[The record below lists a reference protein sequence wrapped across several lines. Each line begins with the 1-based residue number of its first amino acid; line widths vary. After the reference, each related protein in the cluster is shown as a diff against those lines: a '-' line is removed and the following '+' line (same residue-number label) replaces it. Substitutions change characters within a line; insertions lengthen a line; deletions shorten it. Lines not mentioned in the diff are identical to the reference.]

1 MFPGSVSETEPSPS
15 YALGPRLSLPAR
27 IRSFRFFRLAAIW
40 EAFFVAL
47 ASLRQNKLR
56 TALTLIGIIVGVTA
70 VIAVVTI
77 IKGLDQTV
85 AQTFS
90 SQGSTV
96 FTISKRPRVITS
108 REEFIKYNKRKDITE
123 DDALA
128 IFRLCTSCWRTGIAA
143 NDVVAMKH
151 GSQKADSVQLRAITP
166 TAMFD
171 IDGVTID
178 AGRFWSE
185 TEGNSAHE
193 VCVVGSDI
201 VTNFFPN
208 ESAEH
213 TIGQDVWAGGHV
225 YRIVGVLQPL
235 GKIFGVSRDE
245 RIFIPFATYKKDFG
259 LNVARG
265 AFNTTGSLVVFIQT
279 QSAGQL
285 EAAEDQVRA
294 VMRNRRGK
302 SFKDDDDGFALET
315 EDVFLNLYSSATSN
329 IYLVTIGVAAISLVV
344 GGIVVMNIMLVSVT
358 ERTKE
363 IGIRKAVGARRKDIL
378 TQFLIEAVMVTAIG
392 GAFGVLTGFG
402 TAWLIALAIGFP
414 LLFSV
419 WSAVLGVGVSSIV
432 GVVSGLWPAWRAARL
447 DPIEALRAE

>member
-1 MFPGSVSETEPSPS
+1 MSTRSVIPTNVPSGLAFGGELSP
-15 YALGPRLSLPAR
+15 PRRAR
-27 IRSFRFFRLAAIW
+27 LFRIVSVAAIW
-40 EAFFVAL
+40 EAFFVAF

-56 TALTLIGIIVGVTA
+56 TALTLVGIIVGVTA

-108 REEFIKYNKRKDITE
+108 REDFIKFNKRKDITE
-123 DDALA
+123 DDAQA
-128 IFRLCTSCWRTGIAA
+128 IFRLCSACWRAGIAA
-143 NDVVAMKH
+143 NDAVPVKH
-151 GSQKADSVQLRAITP
+151 GNQKADAVAVRAITP
-166 TAMFD
+166 PAMFE

-178 AGRFWSE
+178 AGRYWSE
-185 TEGNSAHE
+185 SEGNSGQP

-201 VTNFFPN
+201 ITNFYPS
-208 ESAEH
+208 ETPEQAV
-213 TIGQDVWAGGHV
+213 GQDLWAGGHR

-235 GKIFGVSRDE
+235 GKIFGISRDD
-245 RIFIPFATYKKDFG
+245 RIVIPFATYKKDFG
-259 LNVARG
+259 LNIAHG
-265 AFNTTGSLVVFIQT
+265 AFNTEGSLVVFIQT
-279 QSAGQL
+279 PTADQL
-285 EAAEDQVRA
+285 ETAEDQVRA
-294 VMRNRRGK
+294 IMRNRRGRT
-302 SFKDDDDGFALET
+302 FKDEDDGFALET
-315 EDVFLNLYSSATSN
+315 EDVFLKLYSGATSN

-414 LLFSV
+414 LLFSI
-419 WSAVLGVGVSSIV
+419 WSAVLAVGVSSIV
-432 GVVSGLWPAWRAARL
+432 GVISGLWPAWRAARL

>member
-1 MFPGSVSETEPSPS
+1 MFPRSESPPLAQPFRKRFSFPAKVS
-15 YALGPRLSLPAR
+15 SLP
-27 IRSFRFFRLAAIW
+27 FFRIVAVW
-40 EAFFVAL
+40 EAFLVAIG
-47 ASLRQNKLR
+47 SLRQNKLR
-56 TALTLIGIIVGVTA
+56 TGLTLIGIIVGVTA

-108 REEFIKYNKRKDITE
+108 REDFIKFNKRKDITE
-123 DDALA
+123 DDAAA
-128 IFRLCTSCWRTGIAA
+128 IFRLCSTCWRAGVAA
-143 NDVVAMKH
+143 NDVVPVKH
-151 GSQKADSVQLRAITP
+151 GNQKSDTVAIRAIAP

-171 IDGVTID
+171 IDAVTID

-185 TEGNSAHE
+185 SEGSSGQG

-201 VTNFFPN
+201 VTNLFPY
-208 ESAEH
+208 ESAEQAV
-213 TIGQDVWAGGHV
+213 GQDLWAGGHR

-245 RIFIPFATYKKDFG
+245 RIFIPFATYKRDFG
-259 LNVARG
+259 LNVTRG
-265 AFNTTGSLVVFIQT
+265 AFNTSGSLVVFIQT
-279 QSAGQL
+279 QSADQL
-285 EAAEDQVRA
+285 ETAEDQVRA

-302 SFKDDDDGFALET
+302 TFKDEDDGFALET
-315 EDVFLNLYSSATSN
+315 EDVFINLYSSATSN
-329 IYLVTIGVAAISLVV
+329 IKLVTVGVAGISLIV

-358 ERTKE
+358 ERRRE
-363 IGIRKAVGARRKDIL
+363 IGIRKAVGARRKDIM

-402 TAWLIALAIGFP
+402 TAWLLALAIGFP
-414 LLFSV
+414 LLFSI

-432 GVVSGLWPAWRAARL
+432 GVISGLWPAWRAARL

>member
-1 MFPGSVSETEPSPS
+1 MFPRSDPLNPLLEPPVERQ
-15 YALGPRLSLPAR
+15 ATFPGR
-27 IRSFRFFRLAAIW
+27 IRFLPFFRIAAVW
-40 EAFFVAL
+40 EAFLVAL
-47 ASLRQNKLR
+47 GSLRQNKLR
-56 TALTLIGIIVGVTA
+56 TGLTLIGIVVGVTA

-108 REEFIKYNKRKDITE
+108 REDFIKYNKRKDITE
-123 DDALA
+123 DDAQA
-128 IFRLCTSCWRTGIAA
+128 IFRLCSACWRAGIAA
-143 NDVVAMKH
+143 NDAVPVKR
-151 GSQKADSVQLRAITP
+151 GNQKADTVALRAIAP

-171 IDGVTID
+171 IDAVTIE

-185 TEGNSAHE
+185 TEGNSGQS

-201 VTNFFPN
+201 ITNFFPY
-208 ESAEH
+208 ESPEQAV
-213 TIGQDVWAGGHV
+213 GQDLWAGGHR

-235 GKIFGVSRDE
+235 GKIFGISRDE

-265 AFNTTGSLVVFIQT
+265 AFNTSGALVVFVQT
-279 QSAGQL
+279 QSADQL

-302 SFKDDDDGFALET
+302 TFKDEDDGFALET

-363 IGIRKAVGARRKDIL
+363 IGIRKAVGARRKDIM

-392 GAFGVLTGFG
+392 GVFGVLTGFG

-414 LLFSV
+414 LLFSI

-432 GVVSGLWPAWRAARL
+432 GVISGLWPAWRAAKL

>member
-1 MFPGSVSETEPSPS
+1 MFPRSQSQINPPLEPH
-15 YALGPRLSLPAR
+15 AARRINFPAR
-27 IRSFRFFRLAAIW
+27 FSALRFFRIAAVW
-40 EAFFVAL
+40 DAFLVAL

-56 TALTLIGIIVGVTA
+56 TGLTLIGIVVGVTA

-108 REEFIKYNKRKDITE
+108 REDFIKFNKRRDITE
-123 DDALA
+123 DDAQA
-128 IFRLCTSCWRTGIAA
+128 IFRLCSACWRAGIAA
-143 NDVVAMKH
+143 NDGVPVKR
-151 GSQKADSVQLRAITP
+151 GNQKADTVALRAIAP

-171 IDGVTID
+171 IDAVTID

-185 TEGNSAHE
+185 TEGNSGQS

-201 VTNFFPN
+201 ITNFFPY
-208 ESAEH
+208 ETAEQAV
-213 TIGQDVWAGGHV
+213 GQDLWAGGHR

-235 GKIFGVSRDE
+235 GKIFGISRDE
-245 RIFIPFATYKKDFG
+245 RLFIPFATYKKDFG

-265 AFNTTGSLVVFIQT
+265 AFNTSGALVVFVQT

-302 SFKDDDDGFALET
+302 TFKDEDDGFALET
-315 EDVFLNLYSSATSN
+315 EDVFLNLYASATSN

-363 IGIRKAVGARRKDIL
+363 IGIRKAVGARRKDIM

-414 LLFSV
+414 LLFSI

-432 GVVSGLWPAWRAARL
+432 GVISGLWPAWRASRL

>member
-1 MFPGSVSETEPSPS
+1 MSTPSDVK
-15 YALGPRLSLPAR
+15 ADATGHLLGRRIRLPER
-27 IRSFRFFRLAAIW
+27 IRSFPLFRVAALW
-40 EAFFVAL
+40 EAFFVAA

-108 REEFIKYNKRKDITE
+108 REDFIKFNKRKDITQE
-123 DDALA
+123 DAEA
-128 IFRLCTSCWRTGIAA
+128 IFRLCTSCWRTGVVA
-143 NDVVAMKH
+143 NDVVTVKH
-151 GSQKADSVQLRAITP
+151 GNQRSDNVNVRAIAP

-171 IDGVTID
+171 IDAVTID

-185 TEGNSAHE
+185 SEGMSAHE
-193 VCVVGSDI
+193 VTVIGSDI
-201 VTNFFPN
+201 VTNLFPN
-208 ESAEH
+208 QSADQVV
-213 TIGQDVWAGGHV
+213 GQDIWAGGRP

-235 GKIFGVSRDE
+235 GKIFGFARDN
-245 RIFIPFATYKKDFG
+245 RIFIPFATFKKDFG
-259 LNVARG
+259 LNISRG
-265 AFNTTGSLVVFIQT
+265 AFSGTGSLVVFIQT
-279 QSAGQL
+279 QNAQQL
-285 EAAEDQVRA
+285 EGAEDQVRA
-294 VMRNRRGK
+294 IMRNRRGK
-302 SFKDDDDGFALET
+302 SFKDTDDGFALET
-315 EDVFLNLYSSATSN
+315 EDVFISLYSSATSN
-329 IYLVTIGVAAISLVV
+329 IYFVTIGVAAVSLIV

-363 IGIRKAVGARRKDIL
+363 IGIRKAVGARQKDIR

-392 GAFGVLTGFG
+392 GVFGVLTGFAV
-402 TAWLIALAIGFP
+402 AWLIALLIGFP
-414 LLFSV
+414 LLFSLG
-419 WSAVLGVGVSSIV
+419 SAVLGVSVSSVV
-432 GVVSGLWPAWRAARL
+432 GVISGLWPAWRAARL